1 MAVNAPSFLDCS
13 GKNPSMPP
21 HSPLIYVSKILVSIS
36 LYISHSVAVFSALYD
51 ICVLHAF
58 SISSMLEVACK
69 CNTRTINAFNLRS
82 SLSFQSTYSLLYID
96 GAILSVTLIKQ
107 RNRLAAL
114 IALHL
119 LALPSVLDELRDQ
132 QERLRLHQATSQKG
146 WYDDT
151 MKPR

>member
-1 MAVNAPSFLDCS
+1 MRLRFLIVLARTLLCRLIPPS
-13 GKNPSMPP
+13 SMYLKSW
-21 HSPLIYVSKILVSIS
+21 SPYPFIS
-36 LYISHSVAVFSALYD
+36 LTLSPCFLRFYD

-82 SLSFQSTYSLLYID
+82 PLSFQSTYSLLYID